1 MNSVFLSG
9 RLEAPIQV
17 MSNEGAPL
25 HIKAAIKVT
34 HFTAAGIRKSDV
46 FTLSAWRGIAKRFMD
61 QARVGSN
68 IVLEGYLSNQS
79 STDSS
84 SMEVTVTEFRISNK
98 ENHEKQVF
106 KSIPTI
112 TGAGISNEIS
122 NIIETDMNSEN
133 RTE

>member
-9 RLEAPIQV
+9 RLETPIQV
-17 MSNEGAPL
+17 MSSEDAPL
-25 HIKAAIKVT
+25 HIKAAIRVP

-84 SMEVTVTEFRISNK
+84 FMEVTVTEFRIITKEVHDKTAFRPTPGIITDTDSDKESGNEKASNTTA
-98 ENHEKQVF
+98 E
-106 KSIPTI
+106 S
-112 TGAGISNEIS
+112 
-122 NIIETDMNSEN
+122 
-133 RTE
+133 

>member
-17 MSNEGAPL
+17 MSSEDAPL
-25 HIKAAIKVT
+25 HIKAAVRVP
-34 HFTAAGIRKSDV
+34 HFTAAGIRKSDM

-68 IVLEGYLSNQS
+68 IVFEGYLSNQS

-84 SMEVTVTEFRISNK
+84 SMEVTITEFRISNK

>member
-9 RLEAPIQV
+9 RLETPIQV
-17 MSNEGAPL
+17 MSSEDAPL
-25 HIKAAIKVT
+25 HIKAAIRVP

-84 SMEVTVTEFRISNK
+84 SMEVTVTEFRIITKEVHDKTAFRPTPAIITDTDSDKESGNEKASNTTA
-98 ENHEKQVF
+98 E
-106 KSIPTI
+106 S
-112 TGAGISNEIS
+112 
-122 NIIETDMNSEN
+122 
-133 RTE
+133 

>member
-9 RLEAPIQV
+9 RLETPIQV
-17 MSNEGAPL
+17 MSSEDAPL
-25 HIKAAIKVT
+25 HIKAAIRVP

-61 QARVGSN
+61 QARVGSS

-84 SMEVTVTEFRISNK
+84 FMEVTVTEFRIITKEIRDKTTVRQTPAMITDAVIDADKVDGNK
-98 ENHEKQVF
+98 TVENTAVE
-106 KSIPTI
+106 S
-112 TGAGISNEIS
+112 
-122 NIIETDMNSEN
+122 
-133 RTE
+133 

>member
-25 HIKAAIKVT
+25 HIKAAINVT

-68 IVLEGYLSNQS
+68 IVLQGYLSSQS
-79 STDSS
+79 SADSS
-84 SMEVTVTEFRISNK
+84 STEVTVTEFRVINK
-98 ENHEKQVF
+98 QIGEKTVTRSEPVF
-106 KSIPTI
+106 I
-112 TGAGISNEIS
+112 ADHDN
-122 NIIETDMNSEN
+122 NSEESIEQDPDL
-133 RTE
+133 RTET

>member
-9 RLEAPIQV
+9 RLETPIQV
-17 MSNEGAPL
+17 MSSEDAPL
-25 HIKAAIKVT
+25 HIKAAIRVP

-61 QARVGSN
+61 QARVGST

-84 SMEVTVTEFRISNK
+84 SMEVTVTEFRIITKEVHDKTAFRTTPAIITDTDDGKARGNEEATNK
-98 ENHEKQVF
+98 TAE
-106 KSIPTI
+106 S
-112 TGAGISNEIS
+112 
-122 NIIETDMNSEN
+122 
-133 RTE
+133 